1 MVSMYLYR
9 LSEYIPVGTTPTLP
23 IVSFE
28 NSIDMSRVPTYPMD
42 EMERLWKEEKQITFV
57 LHYLDGNDVY
67 YFLLPTDYPDT
78 TNYWHHELT
87 NQTLKWHHCDFYSN
101 RILERFLGRF
111 KRRLHTRSFLSDI
124 YLQIQHELNI
134 TDEND
139 MRFQEVLY
147 ETLCTIRI
155 ESSYHN
161 QLIQIDDLHDREL
174 IQRVRDEVRENV
186 EMERRYRPDGE
197 GFMEAQQS
205 FEKISRS

>member
-42 EMERLWKEEKQITFV
+42 EMERLWKEDNQISFV

-67 YFLLPTDYPDT
+67 YFLLPKDHPDT
-78 TNYWHHELT
+78 TDYWHHELT

-124 YLQIQHELNI
+124 HLQIQHELNI
-134 TDEND
+134 TDETD
-139 MRFQEVLY
+139 MQFQEALY
-147 ETLCTIRI
+147 ETLYTIHIDDSHDR
-155 ESSYHN
+155 H
-161 QLIQIDDLHDREL
+161 LIQCI
-174 IQRVRDEVRENV
+174 RDEVREKV
-186 EMERRYRPDGE
+186 ETERRYRPDGD
-197 GFMEAQQS
+197 GFLEAQHD
-205 FEKISRS
+205 FEEKISQSSSL